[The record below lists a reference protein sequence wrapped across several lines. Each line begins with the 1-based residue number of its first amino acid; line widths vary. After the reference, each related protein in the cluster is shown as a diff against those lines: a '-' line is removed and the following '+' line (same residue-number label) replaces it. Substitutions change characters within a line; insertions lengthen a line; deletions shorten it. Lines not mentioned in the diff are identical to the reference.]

1 MRRLGQLA
9 WAGQSFETIYE
20 EYIAECSEL
29 VAGIFARGDF
39 LWRGSDLHHT
49 LIAWVYWSETEGGT
63 VPNVDFYSVD
73 GDVYQIQVSYL
84 LQFTEYFDRAVKSFA
99 LRHAHGDSMA
109 VLTQFSVRA
118 LEACYE
124 NLLEGRPVPE
134 DVQDDVAKLRETY
147 QLLDAEPLIDPY
159 DEIFGG
165 DDDLVDAE
173 EAEKDPPKV
182 LVHHGKLYRRRK
194 WYATETKRGWY
205 YLCSNYQKCGCK
217 GSVFVV
223 TNDEVSTL
231 SEHSPE
237 CADEATEQRSLTLED
252 AEFLLSL
259 KRHRNA
265 NPGKSPCMI
274 IQEFLE
280 YHPGFSDNFSRYDLE
295 SLVYLLEDTVTS
307 SFDPPRYG
315 KASAFVRMDMWFD
328 GLHIMVIGSDDM
340 LAFSRS
346 VDWVLFDGTFK
357 CVPKPFYQLVTVLG
371 CSIQTRKFVPI
382 VHFLLP
388 SKTQATYRAMFEIL
402 DTQTTFDCVNKITA
416 DFEKGLQNEILLWIS
431 RNQLE
436 ATLHGC
442 RFHFVQALRKK
453 MKALYG
459 RLIDKDVKVKTL
471 LHLITWLPFLER
483 DVCENLLME
492 LNQRKTG
499 VEKFLRYFSRFWM
512 PRYDEWSIRDDRR
525 TTNNAIESYHS
536 VLSEAM
542 SRHPSICRFLMNLS
556 LIDGER
562 VRNAANPSRQNEDIV
577 PVCDEILYQFQEA
590 LAWFP
595 MGQRGANKIRRSGC

>member
-1 MRRLGQLA
+1 MRRLGQMA
-9 WAGQSFETIYE
+9 WSGQSFESIYE
-20 EYIAECSEL
+20 EYIAGRSEREAAL
-29 VAGIFARGDF
+29 FARGDF
-39 LWRGSDLHHT
+39 LWYGSDLHHAV
-49 LIAWVYWSETEGGT
+49 IAWAYWREIDGVKPT
-63 VPNVDFYSVD
+63 VDFYSAS
-73 GDVYQIQVSYL
+73 GEVYQIKISSL
-84 LQFTEYFDRAVKSFA
+84 LQFTEYFDRALKRFAQRDAPGDSFA
-99 LRHAHGDSMA
+99 VM
-109 VLTQFSVRA
+109 TPFPVRA
-118 LEACYE
+118 IEACYE

-134 DVQDDVAKLRETY
+134 EVQDDVAELRETY
-147 QLLDAEPLIDPY
+147 QLLDADPLMDPLMDPY
-159 DEIFGG
+159 DEIFEG
-165 DDDLVDAE
+165 DDGLVDDE

-182 LVHHGKLYRRRK
+182 LLHNDKLYRRRK
-194 WYATETKRGWY
+194 WHATATKRGWY
-205 YLCSNYQKCGCK
+205 YLCSNHQKCGCK
-217 GSVFVV
+217 GSVFVN
-223 TNDEVSTL
+223 TDDEVSTL

-237 CADEATEQRSLTLED
+237 CTDEVTEQRSFMFED
-252 AEFLLSL
+252 AEFLSSL

-280 YHPGFSDNFSRYDLE
+280 CHPEFLDNFNRHDLE
-295 SLVYLLEDTVTS
+295 SLVDLLGDAVS
-307 SFDPPRYG
+307 DSFDPPRYG
-315 KASAFVRMDMWFD
+315 KASAFVRMDIFFA
-328 GLHIMVIGSDDM
+328 GLHIMVLGSDDM
-340 LAFSRS
+340 LAFSQS
-346 VDWVLFDGTFK
+346 VDWLLFDGTFK

-402 DTQTTFDCVNKITA
+402 DTLTTFDCVNRITA
-416 DFEKGLQNEILLWIS
+416 DFEKGLQNEILLWLS
-431 RNQLE
+431 RNQME

-459 RLIDKDVKVKTL
+459 RLIDKDVKVKTI

-499 VEKFLRYFSRFWM
+499 IEKFLRYFGRFWM
-512 PRYDEWSIRDDRR
+512 PRYDEWSISDDRR

-542 SRHPSICRFLMNLS
+542 SKHPSISRFLMNLS
-556 LIDGER
+556 IIDDER
-562 VRNAANPSRQNEDIV
+562 VRNAANPSRQNADTV

-590 LAWFP
+590 LTWFP
-595 MGQRGANKIRRSGC
+595 MSQHRRR

>member
-1 MRRLGQLA
+1 MSWLMRCLGQLA
-9 WAGQSFETIYE
+9 WRGQSFETIYE
-20 EYIAECSEL
+20 EYTAECSEWQARIL
-29 VAGIFARGDF
+29 ARGDF
-39 LWRGSDLHHT
+39 LWHGADLHRAV
-49 LIAWVYWSETEGGT
+49 IAWVYWSETDG
-63 VPNVDFYSVD
+63 VNPNVDFYSVD

-84 LQFTEYFDRAVKSFA
+84 LQFTEYFDRALKRFA
-99 LRHAHGDSMA
+99 ESDSHGDRMA
-109 VLTQFSVRA
+109 IITHFPVRA
-118 LEACYE
+118 IEACYE

-147 QLLDAEPLIDPY
+147 QLLDGEPLVDSYGDILY
-159 DEIFGG
+159 IGE
-165 DDDLVDAE
+165 DDDHVDAE

-182 LVHHGKLYRRRK
+182 LVHNDKLYRRRK
-194 WYATETKRGWY
+194 RYTTHTKRGWY
-205 YLCSNYQKCGCK
+205 YLCSNHRKCGCK
-217 GSVFVV
+217 GSLFVG
-223 TNDEVSTL
+223 TNNEVSAL
-231 SEHSPE
+231 SEHSSE
-237 CADEATEQRSLTLED
+237 CTDEVTEQSSLVLED

-259 KRHRNA
+259 KAHQNS

-280 YHPGFSDNFSRYDLE
+280 HHPGFSDNFSRYDLE
-295 SLVYLLEDTVTS
+295 SLVDLLEDTVTD

-315 KASAFVRMDMWFD
+315 KASAFVRMDMWFA
-328 GLHIMVIGSDDM
+328 GLHIMVLGSDDM

-371 CSIQTRKFVPI
+371 CSIQTRRFVPI
-382 VHFLLP
+382 VHFLLT
-388 SKTQATYRAMFEIL
+388 SKTQATYRAMFQIL
-402 DTQTTFDCVNKITA
+402 DTQTTFDCVNRITA

-442 RFHFVQALRKK
+442 RFHFVQSLRKK

-459 RLIDKDVKVKTL
+459 RVIDKDVKVKTL

-512 PRYDEWSIRDDRR
+512 PRYDEWSIMDDRR

-536 VLSEAM
+536 VLGEAM
-542 SRHPSICRFLMNLS
+542 SRHPSISRFLMNLS

-562 VRNAANPSRQNEDIV
+562 VRNAANPSRQNEDMV
-577 PVCDEILYQFQEA
+577 PLCDEILYQFQEA

-595 MGQRGANKIRRSGC
+595 MSQQRRR